1 MDIIYTLDK
10 LCGFFFGY
18 IIHEIH
24 PLVDITTLLGK
35 KLPELCDF
43 LHGKSP
49 YSVWCPDNYQLILVI
64 QTITGI
70 SVSWYPLWI
79 SYDCCLTN
87 MYYLVVFTLT
97 VLTGIYFYI
106 RTKVFSVVA
115 GTGIYAWKST
125 FETLAFPWL
134 WTVFVCTIHM
144 GDIPNF
150 DWCWVFH
157 RTSLLLV
164 DRPHWWPSPWLIG
177 LGISGAGSWLRH

>member
-1 MDIIYTLDK
+1 MWFFLDTVFMKFIPWWTLQHFWEKNYLNYVIFYT
-10 LCGFFFGY
+10 GS
-18 IIHEIH
+18 
-24 PLVDITTLLGK
+24 PLQW
-35 KLPELCDF
+35 
-43 LHGKSP
+43 
-49 YSVWCPDNYQLILVI
+49 WCPDNYQLIVVI

-87 MYYLVVFTLT
+87 MYYLVVFTFT

-106 RTKVFSVVA
+106 WTKVFSVVA

-150 DWCWVFH
+150 DWCWVFQEH
-157 RTSLLLV
+157 LCF
-164 DRPHWWPSPWLIG
+164 
-177 LGISGAGSWLRH
+177 